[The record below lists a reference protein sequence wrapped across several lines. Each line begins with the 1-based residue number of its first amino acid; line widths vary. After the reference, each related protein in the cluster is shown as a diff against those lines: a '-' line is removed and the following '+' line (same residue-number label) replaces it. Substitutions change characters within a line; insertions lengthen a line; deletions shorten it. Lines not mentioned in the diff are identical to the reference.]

1 MKKSIFSVLMF
12 SLCCVAVAFGQT
24 TPNLQ
29 LIVTAGTGKPIKLQV
44 QSGAFGD
51 SLRTGKT
58 LVGDIALSKTADA
71 DALVSQQACG
81 KVVNDL
87 KGKFAL
93 VRRGVCNFDLKCRN
107 AQLAG
112 ATAVIV
118 YNHTAAQALIFMG
131 AATDSVKNKITIPVG
146 FISNEDGEALVKQLA
161 AGTVVKATYRS
172 PGLSQ
177 ANAAF
182 ARMTPKSQLLPLDSM
197 EVIIG
202 NPNNTAIPN
211 VVNTVLIKKPDG
223 KTETL
228 TTPAA
233 TLPNKIGSYD
243 INFPTFKPTDK
254 GEYTFTFTCSIY
266 PEDTIVQKLVVTDN
280 IFGLDD
286 GNVLANSEGL
296 VPNTESYITGKKRYH
311 VGAIYRTNATTAVA
325 TQATFGLS
333 NAITAATKLK
343 GREIAVIL
351 YDLDPKATG
360 KPEHNTNPAPQ
371 NYDRFKA
378 VAFGS
383 YLIKGTE
390 KKNELL
396 NVVLESADGAKKVNL
411 KANGY
416 YLVSAQYDCAACADT
431 IAPAFTF
438 AGNIT
443 YPDLASTV
451 VTNSFYWAGWQ
462 GNAQHVL
469 RLQLESIII
478 AANDL
483 PLENGKV
490 SVYPNPVKN
499 LLTLEL
505 AQDAPKNNKATVEL
519 FDING
524 VLFRRLRNQDV
535 ASGRILLDTSDFAS
549 GVYIVS
555 VKTEGFV
562 ATKKFVKE

>member
-1 MKKSIFSVLMF
+1 MKKSIFSVFVCLAGF
-12 SLCCVAVAFGQT
+12 VAIAFGQT

-29 LIVTAGTGKPIKLQV
+29 LLVTAGTSKPIRLQV

-58 LVGDIALSKTADA
+58 IVGDLALSKTADA
-71 DALVSQQACG
+71 DAVITQQACT
-81 KVVNDL
+81 KVVTDL

-112 ATAVIV
+112 AVAVIV
-118 YNHTAAQALIFMG
+118 YNHTAAQPLIFMG
-131 AATDSVKNKITIPVG
+131 TATDSVKNKITIPVG

-161 AGTVVKATYRS
+161 AGATVKATYRS

-177 ANAAF
+177 ANASY
-182 ARMTPKSQLLPLDSM
+182 ARMTPKSQLLPLDSI
-197 EVIIG
+197 EAIIG
-202 NPNNTAIPN
+202 NPTNTAIPN
-211 VVNTVLIKKPDG
+211 VTSTVVIKTPDG
-223 KTETL
+223 KSQTI

-233 TLPNKIGSYD
+233 TLPGKIGSYD
-243 INFPTFKPTDK
+243 INFPTFKPVDK

-266 PEDTIVQKLVVTDN
+266 PEDTIVQKLNVTDN

-286 GNVLANSEGL
+286 GNILAASEGL
-296 VPNTESYITGKKRYH
+296 TPNTESYLTGKKRYH
-311 VGAIYRTNATTAVA
+311 IGAIYRTNATTAVA
-325 TQATFGLS
+325 TQATFGLA
-333 NAITAATKLK
+333 NATAPKLK
-343 GREIAVIL
+343 GRDVSVII

-383 YLIKGTE
+383 YTIKGTE

-396 NVVLESADGAKKVNL
+396 NVALESADGAKKVSL

-431 IAPAFTF
+431 IAPAFSF
-438 AGNIT
+438 AGNIS

-451 VTNSFYWAGWQ
+451 VTNNFYWSGWQ

-469 RLQLESIII
+469 RLQLESLII

-483 PLENGKV
+483 PIENGKI
-490 SVYPNPVKN
+490 SSYPNPVKN
-499 LLTLEL
+499 FLTLEL
-505 AQDAPKNNKATVEL
+505 AQDAPKNNKVTVEL

-535 ASGRILLDTSDFAS
+535 ANGRIFLDTSDFAS

-555 VKTEGFV
+555 VKAEGFV